1 VSRRHRSPVE
11 QRRVGPLRLPE
22 GWRVV
27 RAEGPRPFV
36 TRAVLQRPDGSSFE
50 WSSRG
55 HRKRL
60 AMRPAAERRRRLVAG
75 ASARS
80 WWIGGLFMIGSFCFG
95 LGSLPLYFDHI
106 AAETVAITFFVGSIF
121 FTSAAYLQFQ
131 EALDAP
137 TGPEP
142 GGPVP
147 AGVPRF
153 VAVSPHRIDW
163 WATAVQFAGTIMF
176 NISTLAAIDADL
188 DLTRERRLIWG
199 PDVIGSAF
207 FLIASW
213 LAFAE
218 VGPRRWRREERTLG
232 WWIGALNMVGSI
244 AFGVSAVAAR
254 YVTTTGEPANI
265 TLVNLGTFAGAV
277 CFFAGAALLPVESAR
292 EGRE

>member
-1 VSRRHRSPVE
+1 
-11 QRRVGPLRLPE
+11 
-22 GWRVV
+22 
-27 RAEGPRPFV
+27 
-36 TRAVLQRPDGSSFE
+36 
-50 WSSRG
+50 
-55 HRKRL
+55 
-60 AMRPAAERRRRLVAG
+60 
-75 ASARS
+75 
-80 WWIGGLFMIGSFCFG
+80 
-95 LGSLPLYFDHI
+95 
-106 AAETVAITFFVGSIF
+106 
-121 FTSAAYLQFQ
+121 
-131 EALDAP
+131 
-137 TGPEP
+137 
-142 GGPVP
+142 VP